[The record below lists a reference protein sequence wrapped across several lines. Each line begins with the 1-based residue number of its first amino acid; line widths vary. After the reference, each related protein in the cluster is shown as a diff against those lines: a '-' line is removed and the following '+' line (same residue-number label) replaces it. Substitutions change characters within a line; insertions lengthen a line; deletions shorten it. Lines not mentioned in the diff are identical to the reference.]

1 MSRLKKLSFTI
12 VWKESFGKRPFYCNP
27 FHDPSAGLL
36 YLFLMGENSRVQ
48 KKPEVYPYKYDVTGD
63 IGAIKSQYE
72 VDPKGQEVTVR
83 GEVKRVS
90 KLEDGYFVRLSD
102 EQGLELVVL
111 TKEEL
116 LQGKE
121 YNLRGRLIRYEGKLA
136 LEDAIPVDEEGK
148 SIGEVK
154 EFYDKDPQFREVK
167 LAGRLVSLRSMGKAI
182 FGHIQDYSGKI
193 QVYIR
198 KDVLGDEKFSIFE
211 ETVDVGDILGVEGKL
226 FRTKTGELTIEVQ
239 DFMLLAKCLHP
250 LPEKWHGL
258 KDVEVRYRQ
267 RYLDLISNPE
277 ARSIFILRSKIV
289 SLLRR
294 FLDERG
300 FIEVETPILQPI
312 ASGAN
317 AKPFITYHNYLEQ
330 NLYLRIAPELYL
342 KRLIVGGFNRVYEL
356 GKNFRNEG
364 VDTTHNPEFTMV
376 EFYCAYWDY
385 KDLMKFTEELFT
397 YILDNIVGSRAITY
411 KGRELDFNPP
421 FKVYRYFDLLKEKTG
436 KDKDFFLRD
445 VEGLRKLAIDLGIP
459 KAEKLTHAKL
469 IDKVFDVLV
478 EDELWGPVFVVDF
491 PKILSPLAK
500 THREDPDLVERFE
513 LFIAGKEI
521 ANAYTELNDPFE
533 QRERF
538 LEQLKEK
545 EMGDEEAMQMDEDF
559 VTALEYGMPPTAG
572 EGIGIDRLVMILADV
587 DSIREVILFP
597 ALRSK

>member
-1 MSRLKKLSFTI
+1 
-12 VWKESFGKRPFYCNP
+12 
-27 FHDPSAGLL
+27 
-36 YLFLMGENSRVQ
+36 MGENSRVQ

-111 TKEEL
+111 TREEL

-193 QVYIR
+193 QVYIK

-411 KGRELDFNPP
+411 RGRELDFNPP

>member
-111 TKEEL
+111 TREEL

-193 QVYIR
+193 QVYIK

-411 KGRELDFNPP
+411 RGRELDFNPP